1 MGKAGKL
8 AIIFWAQI
16 SCEKNIWPSKLKGA
30 LPVKPRFQPFLGK
43 KTEDHAKPN
52 KDEES
57 GLYDVP
63 RFWKN
68 DAVELVEL
76 IQCRNFMMTEVPVNL
91 RNIRTWRGF

>member
-63 RFWKN
+63 RFWKKWCSRTSRT
-68 DAVELVEL
+68 DPMQEFYDDRSASELA
-76 IQCRNFMMTEVPVNL
+76 QH
-91 RNIRTWRGF
+91 